1 MITKKFYL
9 ALVVFISLTIFGS
22 GMVEA
27 MGMPPMQPYG
37 QPPMQPPMQQPY
49 GSSNSPSLSKTLK
62 HHAKIAKLQTKKMF
76 KPHKAAKYD
85 KKIMDENNKMMMGK

>member
-9 ALVVFISLTIFGS
+9 SLVVFISLAIFGS

-27 MGMPPMQPYG
+27 MQMYG
-37 QPPMQPPMQQPY
+37 QPPMQPY
-49 GSSNSPSLSKTLK
+49 GSQSSK
-62 HHAKIAKLQTKKMF
+62 AMERQQKIAKLQAKKMK

-85 KKIMDENNKMMMGK
+85 KKIMEHQQKMAMGR